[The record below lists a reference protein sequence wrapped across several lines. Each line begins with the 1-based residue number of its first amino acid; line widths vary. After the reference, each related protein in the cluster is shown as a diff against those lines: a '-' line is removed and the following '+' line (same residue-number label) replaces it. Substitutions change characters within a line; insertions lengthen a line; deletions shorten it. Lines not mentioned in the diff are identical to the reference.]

1 MSCEKFTIRYG
12 HKLNRQHFTLQI
24 LTESPG
30 EDNKTF
36 RVEYYATHCGH
47 QGNALT
53 MRLTKVQNDYIHT
66 SINCGAST
74 TNIMNSIISNPK
86 TSV

>member
-47 QGNALT
+47 QGNEFT
-53 MRLTKVQNDYIHT
+53 MRPTKVQNDDIHT
-66 SINCGAST
+66 SIHFGAST
-74 TNIMNSIISNPK
+74 ASIIKKFRYTPNL
-86 TSV
+86 